1 MNPDFS
7 YIVLQQ
13 REDGMFSKL
22 KIRTK
27 MIASICLVV
36 FLGFGITVI
45 LGTTTARNSAK
56 ESAEQLSEE
65 MAYRYGAIVQARL
78 EIAMDAAR
86 TLAQTFEGIK
96 QSGNIQ
102 RPVLD
107 EIQKQILAGNKEFI
121 GVWTCWEPDVL
132 DGKDAEFKDT
142 KGHDSTGRYVP
153 YWNRG
158 TGQVAVEPLVDYD
171 KDGPGDYYQLAKK
184 SGNETILDPYL
195 YKIGGKEVLITSLVV
210 PIKVGGAVL
219 GVAGIDISL
228 SEFEGLISKIKPY
241 GTGYGYIV
249 SSNATLVAHP
259 QKEMINRNF
268 IEQQTKD
275 LQEPVRAAIKE
286 GKQYNFATSNKDRG
300 ENSYQIITPI
310 AIGYVTTPWS
320 FIISIPMEKIY
331 EKANQIL
338 YYAVLIGVVFLIVI
352 TGMIVYLAENIAR
365 PIRMVAEGARRF
377 AIGDI
382 ELSGM
387 DGNEIAAI
395 NNRSDELGETG
406 RAFSGLIE
414 YQKKKVEEARQI
426 AGGNLN
432 LNIHIASEE
441 DSLGN
446 AFKAMVE
453 NLNTVVGELH
463 AAGEQVGTGSRQVSD
478 SSQSLS
484 QGATEQAASL
494 EEITSSMSEISG
506 QIKINAENSA
516 QANQLS
522 SAARESSEKGA
533 RKMQEMMA
541 AMGKISESSNQIKKI
556 IKTIDDIAFQTNLLA
571 LNAAVEAARAGK
583 HGKGFA
589 VVAQEVRNLAARSA
603 KAALE
608 TSEMIDGAIR
618 DVEGGSGFAMDTA
631 ESLVEITDAIIKVS
645 DLVRE
650 ISSASNEQA
659 QGISQIN
666 QGLSQI
672 DSVTQQNTANAEETS
687 SAAEELLSQANH
699 VRKLLEQFRLKGDET
714 GRTPEII
721 LKKNPVSS
729 THHPHSTMK
738 RQEYSV
744 QSQIPARIEPWGRA
758 DLQNRNEKSK
768 PEQVIA
774 LDDQEFG
781 KY

>member
-1 MNPDFS
+1 
-7 YIVLQQ
+7 
-13 REDGMFSKL
+13 MFSQL

-36 FLGFGITVI
+36 FLGFGITI
-45 LGTTTARNSAK
+45 FLGTTTARNSAK

-65 MAYRYGAIVQARL
+65 MAYRYGASVQARL
-78 EIAMDAAR
+78 EVAMDAAR

-96 QSGNIQ
+96 QSANIQ
-102 RPVLD
+102 RSVLD
-107 EIQKQILAGNKEFI
+107 EIQKQILAGNKAFI
-121 GVWTCWEPDVL
+121 GVWTCWEPDAL
-132 DGKDAEFKDT
+132 DGKDMDFKDT
-142 KGHDSTGRYVP
+142 KGHDSTGRYIP

-158 TGQVAVEPLVDYD
+158 TGQIALEPLLDYD
-171 KDGPGDYYQLAKK
+171 KVGAGDYYQLAKK

-210 PIKVGGAVL
+210 PIKSGGTVL

-228 SEFEGLISKIKPY
+228 SEFENLISTIKPY
-241 GTGYGYIV
+241 GTGHGYIV
-249 SSNATLVAHP
+249 SGNATIVAHP

-268 IEQQTKD
+268 IEQQTQD
-275 LQEPVRAAIKE
+275 LQAPVRNAIKE
-286 GKQYNFATSNKDRG
+286 GKPYSFTMMNPVTG
-300 ENSYQIITPI
+300 ENSYQIVTPI
-310 AIGYVTTPWS
+310 TVGQTTTPWS
-320 FIISIPMEKIY
+320 FIIIIPMEKIY
-331 EKANQIL
+331 EKANQIQ
-338 YYAVLIGVVFLIVI
+338 YYAVLICVVFLIVI
-352 TGMIVYLAENIAR
+352 TGLIIYLSENIAR

-387 DGNEIAAI
+387 DGKEIAAI
-395 NNRSDELGETG
+395 NNRKDELGETG
-406 RAFSGLIE
+406 RAFSSLIE

-426 AGGNLN
+426 ASGNLN
-432 LNIHIASEE
+432 LDIHIASEA

-446 AFKAMVE
+446 AFKAMVAS
-453 NLNTVVGELH
+453 LNTVVSELY
-463 AAGEQVGTGSRQVSD
+463 AASEQVGTGSRQVSD

-494 EEITSSMSEISG
+494 EEITSSMAEISG

-533 RKMQEMMA
+533 KKMQEMMA

-603 KAALE
+603 KAAME
-608 TSEMIDGAIR
+608 TSEMIDGAIK

-631 ESLVEITDAIIKVS
+631 ESLVEITDAIVKVS
-645 DLVRE
+645 DLVKE

-666 QGLSQI
+666 QGLAQI
-672 DSVTQQNTANAEETS
+672 DSVTQQNTANAEET
-687 SAAEELLSQANH
+687 AAASQELFSQAAQ
-699 VRKLLEQFRLKGDET
+699 VRKLLERFRLKGNATESK
-714 GRTPEII
+714 PESIQG
-721 LKKNPVSS
+721 KKPISVA
-729 THHPHSTMK
+729 HPPQTVMK

-744 QSQIPARIEPWGRA
+744 QSRIPAPIESWGRA
-758 DLQNRNEKSK
+758 DNRNRNEMVK
-768 PEQVIA
+768 PEQIIA

>member
-1 MNPDFS
+1 
-7 YIVLQQ
+7 
-13 REDGMFSKL
+13 MFSQL

-36 FLGFGITVI
+36 FLGFGITVFF
-45 LGTTTARNSAK
+45 GTTTARNSAK

-65 MAYRYGAIVQARL
+65 MAYRYGAFVQARL
-78 EIAMDAAR
+78 EVAMDAAR

-96 QSGNIQ
+96 QSGTIQ
-102 RPVLD
+102 RSVLD
-107 EIQKQILAGNKEFI
+107 EIQKQILGGNKAFI
-121 GVWTCWEPDVL
+121 GVWTCWEPDAL
-132 DGKDAEFKDT
+132 DGKDKDFKDT

-158 TGQVAVEPLVDYD
+158 TGQVAVEPLIDYD

-195 YKIGGKEVLITSLVV
+195 YKIGGKEVLLTSLVV

-228 SEFEGLISKIKPY
+228 SEFESLISTIKPY
-241 GTGYGYIV
+241 GTGHGYIV
-249 SSNATLVAHP
+249 SNNAMLVAHP
-259 QKEMINRNF
+259 QEEMINKNF
-268 IEQQTKD
+268 IEQQAQD
-275 LQEPVRAAIKE
+275 QQEQVRNAIKE
-286 GKQYNFATSNKDRG
+286 GKQYSFTMMNQSTG
-300 ENSYQIITPI
+300 ENSYEIITPI
-310 AIGYVTTPWS
+310 TIGNATTPWS

-338 YYAVLIGVVFLIVI
+338 YYAVLIGVVFLMVI
-352 TGMIVYLAENIAR
+352 TGMIVYLAENISR

-382 ELSGM
+382 ELSGV
-387 DGNEIAAI
+387 DGKEIASI
-395 NNRSDELGETG
+395 NNRKDELGETG

-426 AGGNLN
+426 ANGNLN
-432 LNIHIASEE
+432 LDIHIASEA

-446 AFKAMVE
+446 AFKAMVAS
-453 NLNTVVGELH
+453 LNTVVSELYT
-463 AAGEQVGTGSRQVSD
+463 ASEQVGTGSRQVSD

-494 EEITSSMSEISG
+494 EQITSSMSEISS

-522 SAARESSEKGA
+522 SVAREFSEKGA

-589 VVAQEVRNLAARSA
+589 VVAQEVRSLAARSA
-603 KAALE
+603 KAAME

-631 ESLVEITDAIIKVS
+631 ESLVEITDAIVKVS
-645 DLVRE
+645 DLVKE

-666 QGLSQI
+666 QGLAQI
-672 DSVTQQNTANAEETS
+672 DSVTQQNTANAEETA
-687 SAAEELLSQANH
+687 SASQELFSQAAQ
-699 VRKLLEQFRLKGDET
+699 VQKLLERFRLKGNT
-714 GRTPEII
+714 TNIMPEPDPGKHAISA
-721 LKKNPVSS
+721 P
-729 THHPHSTMK
+729 HHPQAVMK
-738 RQEYSV
+738 RREYPV
-744 QSQIPARIEPWGRA
+744 QSRIPARIESWGQA
-758 DLQNRNEKSK
+758 DTQNRNEMVK
-768 PEQVIA
+768 PEQIIA

>member
-1 MNPDFS
+1 
-7 YIVLQQ
+7 
-13 REDGMFSKL
+13 MFSQF

-27 MIASICLVV
+27 MIVSICLVV
-36 FLGFGITVI
+36 FLGFGITI
-45 LGTTTARNSAK
+45 FLGTTTARNSAK

-65 MAYRYGAIVQARL
+65 MAYRYGAFVHARL
-78 EIAMDAAR
+78 EMAMDAAR
-86 TLAQTFEGIK
+86 NLAQTFEGIK

-102 RPVLD
+102 RSVLD
-107 EIQKQILAGNKEFI
+107 EIQKQILAGNKEFVA
-121 GVWTCWEPDVL
+121 VWTCWESDVL

-158 TGQVAVEPLVDYD
+158 TGQVAVEPLLDYD
-171 KDGPGDYYQLAKK
+171 KDGAGDYYQLAKK

-228 SEFEGLISKIKPY
+228 SEFENLISTIKPY
-241 GTGYGYIV
+241 GTGHGYIV
-249 SSNATLVAHP
+249 SSNATIVAHP

-268 IEQQTKD
+268 IEQQAKEQ
-275 LQEPVRAAIKE
+275 QEPVRAAIRE
-286 GKQYNFATSNKDRG
+286 GKKYNFAIINPDRG
-300 ENSYQIITPI
+300 ENSYEIITPI
-310 AIGYVTTPWS
+310 TIGNATTPWS

-338 YYAVLIGVVFLIVI
+338 YYAVLICVVFLIVI
-352 TGMIVYLAENIAR
+352 TGMVVYLAENIAR
-365 PIRMVAEGARRF
+365 PIRMVAEGVRRF

-387 DGNEIAAI
+387 DGKEISAI
-395 NNRSDELGETG
+395 NNRKDELGETG
-406 RAFSGLIE
+406 RAFSNLIE

-426 AGGNLN
+426 ANGNLK
-432 LNIHIASEE
+432 LDIQIASEA

-446 AFKAMVE
+446 AFKAMVTS
-453 NLNTVVGELH
+453 LNTVVSELYN
-463 AAGEQVGTGSRQVSD
+463 ASEQVGTGSRQVSD

-494 EEITSSMSEISG
+494 EEITSSMAEISG

-603 KAALE
+603 KAAME

-618 DVEGGSGFAMDTA
+618 DVEGGSEFAMDTA
-631 ESLVEITDAIIKVS
+631 ESLVEITDAIVKVS
-645 DLVRE
+645 DLVKE

-672 DSVTQQNTANAEETS
+672 DSVTQQNTANAEET
-687 SAAEELLSQANH
+687 AAASQELFSQAAQ
-699 VRKLLEQFRLKGDET
+699 VRKLLERFRLKGNAT
-714 GRTPEII
+714 GSMPEFVQG
-721 LKKNPVSS
+721 KKSISAAHQPQAI
-729 THHPHSTMK
+729 MK

-744 QSQIPARIEPWGRA
+744 QSRIPARIESWGQA
-758 DLQNRNEKSK
+758 DNKNRNESIK
-768 PEQVIA
+768 PEQIIA